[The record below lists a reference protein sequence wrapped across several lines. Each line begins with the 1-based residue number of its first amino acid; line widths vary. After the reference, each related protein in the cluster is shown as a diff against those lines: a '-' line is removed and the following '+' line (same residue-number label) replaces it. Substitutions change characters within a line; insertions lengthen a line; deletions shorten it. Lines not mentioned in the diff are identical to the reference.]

1 LGARDAG
8 DFAHEV
14 AMTALTG
21 STTPASS
28 APLRRRRAGL
38 LAGLLLSLL
47 IVVCLAGGTGAYLL
61 VQHAQPVGSTQPQA
75 AVDGF
80 LGAVFTDHD
89 PDKAGE
95 FVCARARDPRDLQRL
110 VEKVSEVEERYRS
123 PRTTWQ
129 IGPTRRGDHEAS
141 VPVRLTLTTGDDQVA
156 EHEITLLLVDQ
167 RGWWV
172 CDVEAAG

>member
-1 LGARDAG
+1 
-8 DFAHEV
+8 
-14 AMTALTG
+14 MTTAA
-21 STTPASS
+21 TPPEQTAVTPHQATA
-28 APLRRRRAGL
+28 APPRRPRVGL
-38 LAGLLLSLL
+38 LAGLLLGLL

-95 FVCARARDPRDLQRL
+95 FVCARARDPQELQRL
-110 VEKVSEVEERYRS
+110 VDKVNEVEAQYRS

-129 IGPTRRGDHEAS
+129 IGPVRTGDHEAAAT
-141 VPVRLTLTTGDDQVA
+141 VRLTLTTGDDQVA